1 MAQNKINEFASRF
14 AKNPNGLS
22 FGFKFLAAAGVAVYG
37 VTKSMYTVE
46 AGHRAIMFSRLGG
59 IQKDI
64 MTEGLHF
71 RLPWFHYPI
80 IYDIRSRPRKISSPT
95 GSKDLQM
102 VNISLRVLSRPDA
115 STLPT
120 MYRNLGLDYDEKVL
134 PSICN
139 EVLKS
144 VVAKFNASQL
154 ITQRQQVSNMVR
166 KELTERARDF
176 NIVLDDVSI
185 TELSFGKEY
194 TAAVEAKQVAQQEAQ
209 RAAFVVERA
218 KQERQQKIVQAEG
231 EAEAAKML
239 GLAVSQNPGYLKLRK
254 LRAAQAISR
263 TIATSPNR
271 IFLSGNNLM
280 LNIQDP
286 SFDDSSDKLKSREGM
301 GWKNWNN
308 TTESAV
314 KSLKADRQSTVTIDE
329 KPFIQAASVSSEEQM
344 SVLLDSADNGAKMI
358 VS

>member
-14 AKNPNGLS
+14 SKNPNGLS
-22 FGFKFLAAAGVAVYG
+22 LGFKLLAAAGVAVYS
-37 VTKSMYTVE
+37 VTKSLYTVE

-64 MTEGLHF
+64 MSEGLHF
-71 RLPWFHYPI
+71 RVPWFNYPI

-154 ITQRQQVSNMVR
+154 ITQRQQVSNLVR

-286 SFDDSSDKLKSREGM
+286 SFDDSSDKLKSHAEM
-301 GWKNWNN
+301 SWNDAMK
-308 TTESAV
+308 SAV
-314 KSLKADRQSTVTIDE
+314 KSLKTDHQIKVINE
-329 KPFIQAASVSSEEQM
+329 KPLVQTVPESSEEQI
-344 SVLLDSADNGAKMI
+344 SILLNLANNGAKMI